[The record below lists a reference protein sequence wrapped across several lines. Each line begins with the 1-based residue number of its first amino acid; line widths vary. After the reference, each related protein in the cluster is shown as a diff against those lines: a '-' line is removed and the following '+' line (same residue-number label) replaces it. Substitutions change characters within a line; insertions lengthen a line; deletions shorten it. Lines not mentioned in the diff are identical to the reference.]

1 MATEAQDEIAF
12 GVWISQAE
20 PGATITYHQGF
31 LAVDGTSPVSK
42 LSGDKRRKLR
52 DLAAAA
58 ARAAEQDLV
67 HLVQARL
74 GPDRFA
80 YRAVAR
86 PRSALSP
93 KTPPDGHRSAVAS
106 PQA

>member
-1 MATEAQDEIAF
+1 MQPEAQDEIGFSA
-12 GVWISQAE
+12 WISLAE
-20 PGATITYHQGF
+20 PGASITYHQGF
-31 LAVDGTSPVSK
+31 LAVDATALVSK
-42 LSGDKRRKLR
+42 LSADHRRRLR

-80 YRAVAR
+80 YRAIVR
-86 PRSALSP
+86 PRHALSP
-93 KTPPDGHRSAVAS
+93 KTPPDGRRPTVAS
-106 PQA
+106 PQS

>member
-20 PGATITYHQGF
+20 PGAIITYHHGF
-31 LAVDGTSPVSK
+31 LAVDGTAPDSK

-80 YRAVAR
+80 YRAIAR
-86 PRSALSP
+86 PRPALSP
-93 KTPPDGHRSAVAS
+93 KTSPDGNRPAVAS

>member
-20 PGATITYHQGF
+20 PGAIITYHHGF
-31 LAVDGTSPVSK
+31 LAVDGTAPDSK

-80 YRAVAR
+80 YRAIAR
-86 PRSALSP
+86 PRPALSP
-93 KTPPDGHRSAVAS
+93 KTSPDGHRPAVAS

>member
-12 GVWISQAE
+12 GVWMSQAE
-20 PGATITYHQGF
+20 AGATITYHQGF

-80 YRAVAR
+80 YTPIAR
-86 PRSALSP
+86 PRPALSP
-93 KTPPDGHRSAVAS
+93 KTSPDGHRPAIAS

>member
-12 GVWISQAE
+12 DVWISHAE
-20 PGATITYHQGF
+20 PGSTITYHQGF
-31 LAVDGTSPVSK
+31 LAVDGTAPVSK

-80 YRAVAR
+80 YRAIAR
-86 PRSALSP
+86 PRPALSSNSSSDRRRP
-93 KTPPDGHRSAVAS
+93 TAAS
-106 PQA
+106 PQL

>member
-1 MATEAQDEIAF
+1 MVTEAQDEIAF

-20 PGATITYHQGF
+20 PGSTITYHQGF

-52 DLAAAA
+52 ELAAAA

-80 YRAVAR
+80 YRAIAR
-86 PRSALSP
+86 PRPALSP
-93 KTPPDGHRSAVAS
+93 KTSPDGHRPAVAS
-106 PQA
+106 PHA

>member
-1 MATEAQDEIAF
+1 MQPDAQDEIGF
-12 GVWISQAE
+12 SLWISQAK
-20 PGATITYHQGF
+20 PGATCTYHCGF
-31 LAVDGTSPVSK
+31 LAVDATAQVSK
-42 LSGDKRRKLR
+42 LSADHRRKLR

-80 YRAVAR
+80 YRAIAR
-86 PRSALSP
+86 PSP
-93 KTPPDGHRSAVAS
+93 SS
-106 PQA
+106 PLKSSWGVLRPTTLFPQS

>member
-1 MATEAQDEIAF
+1 MASEAQDEIAF

-20 PGATITYHQGF
+20 PGSTITYHQGF

-80 YRAVAR
+80 YRAIAR
-86 PRSALSP
+86 PRPALSP
-93 KTPPDGHRSAVAS
+93 KTPPDGHRPAVAS
-106 PQA
+106 LQA

>member
-31 LAVDGTSPVSK
+31 LAVDGTAPVSK

-80 YRAVAR
+80 YRAIAR
-86 PRSALSP
+86 PRHALSP
-93 KTPPDGHRSAVAS
+93 KTPPDGRRPTVAS
-106 PQA
+106 PQS

>member
-1 MATEAQDEIAF
+1 MQPDAQDEIGF
-12 GVWISQAE
+12 SLWISQAK
-20 PGATITYHQGF
+20 PGATCTYHCGF
-31 LAVDGTSPVSK
+31 LAVDATAQVST
-42 LSGDKRRKLR
+42 LSAVQRRKLR

-80 YRAVAR
+80 YRAIAR
-86 PRSALSP
+86 PRPSSQLKSSP
-93 KTPPDGHRSAVAS
+93 HGLRPTTLF
-106 PQA
+106 PQS

>member
-31 LAVDGTSPVSK
+31 LAVDGTAPVSK

-80 YRAVAR
+80 YRAIAR
-86 PRSALSP
+86 PRPALPSKSSP
-93 KTPPDGHRSAVAS
+93 DALRPTAS
-106 PQA
+106 TLLS

>member
-20 PGATITYHQGF
+20 PGSTITYHRGF

-58 ARAAEQDLV
+58 ARAAEKDLV

-80 YRAVAR
+80 YRAIAR
-86 PRSALSP
+86 PRPALSP
-93 KTPPDGHRSAVAS
+93 KTSPDGHRPAVAS
-106 PQA
+106 PQT

>member
-1 MATEAQDEIAF
+1 MQPEPHDEIGFSAW
-12 GVWISQAE
+12 VSLAE
-20 PGATITYHQGF
+20 AGASITYHQGF
-31 LAVDGTSPVSK
+31 LAVDATAPVSK
-42 LSGDKRRKLR
+42 LSADHRRRLR

-80 YRAVAR
+80 YRAIAR
-86 PRSALSP
+86 PKPTLSSKLSLDALRP
-93 KTPPDGHRSAVAS
+93 AAS
-106 PQA
+106 PLLS

>member
-80 YRAVAR
+80 YRAIAR
-86 PRSALSP
+86 RRPALSP
-93 KTPPDGHRSAVAS
+93 KTTPDGHRPAVAS

>member
-1 MATEAQDEIAF
+1 MQPEPHDEIGFSA
-12 GVWISQAE
+12 WIALAE
-20 PGATITYHQGF
+20 PGASITYHQGF
-31 LAVDGTSPVSK
+31 LAVDATAPVSK
-42 LSGDKRRKLR
+42 LSADHRRRLR

-80 YRAVAR
+80 YRAIAR
-86 PRSALSP
+86 PKPTLSSKLSP
-93 KTPPDGHRSAVAS
+93 DALRPAAS
-106 PQA
+106 PLLS